1 MLCHEQSVMLD
12 RYKLAAEILELL
24 LREGVTDRDLADD
37 LVDLFVERCRE
48 MYGDRPQDN
57 RHAGN

>member
-1 MLCHEQSVMLD
+1 MLD